1 MPKSKFVQVESKNAL
16 LELLREGREFDKIFV
31 AGNAFKDDK
40 SKEIFQL
47 ARKQSI
53 PIIKLPRRAINRK
66 LRSSSSE
73 SIVARMYSNN
83 AWSLDELLEKIY
95 KQDKQPF
102 FLVLD
107 DLKYSQNIAAIMR
120 TAFGAGVNGII
131 VNPQKKSLI
140 SDETLRISM
149 GAAERVP
156 LVEINLFN
164 ALKTLKENAIK
175 IYGVD
180 MKGEHYYNKDLTGP
194 LAFVLGAEDV
204 GISTRIMERVDEN
217 ISIPMREGVGS
228 LNVSASAA
236 VLVYEKLKQE
246 VKGK

>member
-1 MPKSKFVQVESKNAL
+1 MPKSKFVQIESKNAL

-47 ARKQSI
+47 ARKRNI
-53 PIIKLPRRAINRK
+53 PIIKVPRRSINRK
-66 LRSSSSE
+66 LRTSSSE
-73 SIVARMYSNN
+73 SIVARMYSQN
-83 AWSLDELLEKIY
+83 AWSLDELLDKIY
-95 KQDKQPF
+95 GQDKQPF
-102 FLVLD
+102 FLILD

-120 TAFGAGVNGII
+120 TAFAAGVNGVI

-156 LVEINLFN
+156 LVEMNLFS
-164 ALKTLKENAIK
+164 ALKTLSENDIK
-175 IYGVD
+175 VYAVD
-180 MKGEHYYNKDLTGP
+180 MEGEHFYNKDLTGP
-194 LAFVLGAEDV
+194 VAFVLGAEDV
-204 GISTRIMERVDEN
+204 GISPGVLERVDGN

-236 VLVYEKLKQE
+236 VLTYEKLRQE